1 MTSSLPAKPS
11 RKYRKRGKGK
21 GNLSTRPRQRKSRTV
36 GRQFRPAVLLLVIT
50 ALLLGGMGSRLGYL
64 QLVQGE
70 RNRQLAENN
79 RIRLLPKPPV
89 RGNILDRN
97 GKILADSRL
106 SYSVFI
112 WPLAKA
118 EPNWDDTVK
127 RLAEILELSAA
138 AINRRVEQVPEN
150 SPSLVRIARG
160 LTPEQVTA
168 IEEYSYELTGV
179 ELDIEP
185 VRDYPN
191 GEVAAHILGYTG
203 EITAE
208 ELAQDETGDYRL
220 GDTIGRMGAEAA
232 FEKQLRGEWGGQQVE
247 VNGAGRI
254 LRILGEK
261 TAKSGENVTLT
272 LDLDLQKTAE
282 AALGDRIGAI
292 VALDPNTGGVLAMAS
307 RPTFNPNIFSSRI
320 TPETWQKLQAKD
332 NPFVNRALRGFPPA
346 STFKIVTATA
356 GMESGKYPPNT
367 VLNTY
372 AYLNVAGVRFGE
384 WNRAGFGPMGYVQ
397 ALAWSSNTF
406 FGQIGRG
413 VGGEVLID
421 WARRYGFGTETTLEL
436 PAETSGLIADAAWKQ
451 ERFDWGWSA
460 GDTVNMS
467 IGQGFTLA
475 TPLQVAVMFA
485 VPANGGYRVNP
496 HLLKTEGNNEQ
507 WRVSMNL
514 KSSTVNTLRQGLRAV
529 VAGGTGTAVRVPS
542 LPPAAG
548 KSGTAEAPP
557 GKAHAWF
564 GAYAPYDNPEIVVVA
579 FAEHSGG
586 GGGSV
591 AAPMVRQVL
600 ETYFD
605 RD

>member
-1 MTSSLPAKPS
+1 MTSPLAAKPS

-50 ALLLGGMGSRLGYL
+50 ALLLGGIGSRLAYL

-118 EPNWDDTVK
+118 GPNWDDTVK

-138 AINRRVEQVPEN
+138 AINRRVEAVPEN

-208 ELAQDETGDYRL
+208 ELAQDETGEYRL